1 MLLWLVSF
9 WEAYSLVLIKI
20 IQVVVALVVI
30 LLVRWLGG
38 RAIYASVSAISQ
50 RMEHAPHRRAQL
62 KTLSSLLVSVLNYAL
77 LFIALFTVLGILGV
91 NVGPI
96 VATAGVAG
104 LAVSFGAQQLV
115 RDVIN
120 GFFILVEDQFAV
132 GEYVTIDGVS
142 GQVETMGMR
151 ITRIRDD
158 EGRLVTFA
166 NSSITRVVNHS
177 RGTQRFI
184 LEVGIAGSHPLESAR
199 QWLERTC
206 TEFQH
211 PDLKSPL
218 EVQGPA
224 TLETSRYLFRVVGY
238 AVPARVPFVQDD
250 LRAFL
255 LQRAQQEGVALA

>member
-1 MLLWLVSF
+1 MELWLLSF
-9 WEAYSLVLIKI
+9 WEAYSGVLTKI
-20 IQVVVALVVI
+20 IQVAVALVVV

-62 KTLSSLLVSVLNYAL
+62 KTLSTLLVSVLNYAL

-91 NVGPI
+91 NVAPI

-115 RDVIN
+115 RDIIN

-132 GEYVTIDGVS
+132 GDYVTIDGVS

-158 EGRLVTFA
+158 EGRLITFA

-177 RGTQRFI
+177 RGTQRFT
-184 LEVGIAGSHPLESAR
+184 LEVGIAGSHSLEEAR
-199 QWLERTC
+199 QWLERAC

-224 TLETSRYLFRVVGY
+224 TLETSRYLFRVMGH
-238 AVPARVPFVQDD
+238 AVSARVPFVQDD

-255 LQRAQQEGVALA
+255 LQRARQEGVALA